1 MNRKSLGFFLLL
13 LLFLISAVVWRQKL
27 FLIIPIIMILT
38 GILTFAYAKLA
49 TTNLNAELKFTN
61 VVDKG
66 KNVTGKIIVNN
77 KYPVPLN
84 EMVLNFEIKNILT
97 GETKKVKENLFLGI
111 TKKSEMPLELE
122 SKYCGCIKV
131 ELKNIEI
138 FDIWGIASIKKNF
151 NESQQIYVMPY
162 TITQDIELGN
172 SNAKE
177 ASDTWQFME
186 NVAGVSGEVFDIK
199 EYQIGDN
206 IKNIHWKLTGKYENP
221 MVKKMAKEA
230 EDSIILIFD
239 NRFENSKYEMA
250 DALAEMFISLSRNLL
265 NENIPHTIGWW
276 QEDKEK
282 YISYNIRSE
291 QDLVSRL
298 PKVLAAGKCV
308 NKTSEYENYI
318 AKMSFEK
325 AHTVIVAE
333 TKSDVHNI
341 AAKGVT
347 WLTVDDELN
356 SHNLKQRRAI
366 KI

>member
-1 MNRKSLGFFLLL
+1 
-13 LLFLISAVVWRQKL
+13 
-27 FLIIPIIMILT
+27 
-38 GILTFAYAKLA
+38 
-49 TTNLNAELKFTN
+49 
-61 VVDKG
+61 
-66 KNVTGKIIVNN
+66 
-77 KYPVPLN
+77 
-84 EMVLNFEIKNILT
+84 
-97 GETKKVKENLFLGI
+97 
-111 TKKSEMPLELE
+111 
-122 SKYCGCIKV
+122 
-131 ELKNIEI
+131 
-138 FDIWGIASIKKNF
+138 
-151 NESQQIYVMPY
+151 
-162 TITQDIELGN
+162 
-172 SNAKE
+172 
-177 ASDTWQFME
+177 
-186 NVAGVSGEVFDIK
+186 
-199 EYQIGDN
+199 
-206 IKNIHWKLTGKYENP
+206 

-250 DALAEMFISLSRNLL
+250 DALAEMFISLSRNLF

-298 PKVLAAGKCV
+298 PKVLAAGKCL

-356 SHNLKQRRAI
+356 SHNLKQKRTI